1 MAVVLGCETRYAAQ
15 TVYAAGLDLAN
26 KDSAD
31 PIGPGCRACER
42 AACRH
47 RSVPPMGR
55 TLDMGTA
62 ERGVVPYR
70 LER

>member
-1 MAVVLGCETRYAAQ
+1 M
-15 TVYAAGLDLAN
+15 
-26 KDSAD
+26 D

-42 AACRH
+42 TACRH

-55 TLDMGTA
+55 SLDMGTA

-70 LER
+70 LEG